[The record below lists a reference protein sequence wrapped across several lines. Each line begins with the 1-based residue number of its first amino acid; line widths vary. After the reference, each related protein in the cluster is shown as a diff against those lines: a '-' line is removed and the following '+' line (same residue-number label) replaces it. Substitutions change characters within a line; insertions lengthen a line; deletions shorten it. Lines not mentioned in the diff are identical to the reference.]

1 MIYIIFAPVSFLSSP
16 KTGGMKDTA
25 CLLPLHY
32 RMGRGDL
39 QEGRKKA
46 IIRDD
51 CFSVN
56 LLDILLHATLIKS
69 YSASTPLLS
78 SISQHS
84 NRYSFGSR
92 YIPESVSIKS

>member
-46 IIRDD
+46 II
-51 CFSVN
+51 
-56 LLDILLHATLIKS
+56 
-69 YSASTPLLS
+69 PLADGVG
-78 SISQHS
+78 IIFCNQ
-84 NRYSFGSR
+84 SR
-92 YIPESVSIKS
+92 L